1 MAYYIAVSIPF
12 DSVCVAASISEL
24 RSFVGAK
31 VQGCVQVSPRT
42 LAIHLYWQGSAWL
55 WISWDQEFGR
65 ICLGPNPSRSRELSP
80 FAAELK
86 KRVGGDRM
94 VSIEQTGRDRIVRV
108 GFQSGQVLVVEVM
121 GRHANAI
128 LLDPEGKQVAAAKW
142 VGSTQSVRPVLPG
155 KPYVLPPGS
164 GGLSPF
170 IRRFPDRVADAE
182 QVFNGDFKPCS
193 SPVGVYPISLGL
205 PSEEVVAQFGLAAGA
220 WYAAKESERA
230 VEQARNTL
238 HAQLMRIASARHEA
252 IEHLTMA
259 SDSAAR
265 ASEFQMMGEL
275 TLAFGFQA
283 PAGTTQLEVVD
294 YTGAPLLIP
303 YNSSET
309 PPENAERWFK
319 KARRAKDGIAEVS
332 DQLARLSE
340 DLREVEA
347 LLANLPHYISL
358 AELEQARQFAES
370 HHWLHRSGVPKK
382 KEDRPFEGHRVKEL
396 AAPHGYSVFYGENAE
411 ANDYLT
417 MRMGKPNDIW
427 MHVRGNTSAHIL
439 IPTHNQPDRVPTEVL
454 LFGAQV
460 SARHSPLKHSS
471 MVPVD
476 YTLKKYVRRP
486 RGGAK
491 GFVTYTREKT
501 LHVAGVK

>member
-12 DSVCVAASISEL
+12 DSLCVAASVSEL
-24 RSFVGAK
+24 RSMVGAK
-31 VQGCVQVSPRT
+31 TQGCVQVSSRT
-42 LAIHLYWQGSAWL
+42 LAIQLYWQGPAWL

-65 ICLGPNPSRSRELSP
+65 ICLGPTPPRSRELSP

-94 VSIEQTGRDRIVRV
+94 ASIEQIERDRIVRV
-108 GFQSGQVLVVEVM
+108 SFQSGQVLVVEVM
-121 GRHANAI
+121 GRHANVI

-142 VGSTQSVRPVLPG
+142 VGSAQSVRPVLPG
-155 KPYVLPPGS
+155 KVYRSPPGL

-170 IRRFPDRVADAE
+170 VRRFPERAADAE
-182 QVFNGDFKPCS
+182 RVFDGDFKPCL
-193 SPVGVYPISLGL
+193 SPAGVYPISLGL
-205 PSEEVVAQFGLAAGA
+205 PGEEAIDQYGLTAGV
-220 WYAAKESERA
+220 WYAARESERA

-238 HAQLMRIASARHEA
+238 HAQLMRIASARNEA
-252 IEHLTMA
+252 IEHLTAA

-265 ASEFQMMGEL
+265 GAEFQMMGEL

-283 PAGTTQLEVVD
+283 PSGITQLEVVD
-294 YTGAPLLIP
+294 YAGAPLLIP
-303 YNSSET
+303 YNASET
-309 PPENAERWFK
+309 PPENAARWFK
-319 KARRAKDGIAEVS
+319 RARRAKDGIAEVRE
-332 DQLARLSE
+332 QLARLSE
-340 DLREVEA
+340 DLREVDA
-347 LLANLPHYISL
+347 LLANLPHYVSL

-370 HHWLHRSGVPKK
+370 HHWLHRSGAPQKR
-382 KEDRPFEGHRVKEL
+382 EDRPFEGHRVKEL

-471 MVPVD
+471 TVPVD

-491 GFVTYTREKT
+491 GFVTYTRETT
-501 LHVAGVK
+501 LHVTCVK